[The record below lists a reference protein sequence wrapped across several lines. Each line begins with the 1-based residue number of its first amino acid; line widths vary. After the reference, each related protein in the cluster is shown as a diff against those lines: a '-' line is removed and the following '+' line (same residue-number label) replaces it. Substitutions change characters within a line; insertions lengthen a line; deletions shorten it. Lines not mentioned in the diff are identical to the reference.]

1 MLSDKELK
9 KVLKEK
15 CRSSPEKYYPVK
27 ALKKLGFSRRL
38 CGCGTYFWS
47 VKKDQE
53 VCGDA
58 KCSGGFRFIG
68 ASPAKN
74 KLDYVETWRV
84 FSRILSARGYTPIA
98 RYPVVARW
106 HPTVDFTIASIVAFQ
121 PFVVSGEV
129 PPPANPLVIPQF
141 CLRFG
146 DIENVGLTG
155 SHYTGFVMIGQKT
168 FQPPE
173 KYDPDKY
180 LLDIYAWLEEG
191 MGLPKEEITFH
202 EDAWA
207 GNNNAG
213 PSMEFFSRGLELGNQ
228 VYMQY
233 EQLSDGTIQDLKLKV
248 LDMGLG
254 MERVPWFT
262 QGSSTSYETTFPSVV
277 ERLRRITKV
286 SVDAEVFRKFLPYAN
301 LLNIDEVESVDV
313 SWRAIAE
320 KVGMPVEE
328 LKRVVVPN
336 AGLYA
341 VADHCRS
348 LLFAIAD
355 GALPSNVGGMYNL
368 RVILRRALM
377 LCDKYSWKIDICDV
391 CDWHADYL
399 NDVFPE
405 LKLALPTVRKIL
417 EVEKLKYAELKK
429 KTAEIIQKSLQK
441 PLSVNALIELYDS
454 HGISPEELRDA
465 ALRAGQQVQLP
476 DNFYSLVAA
485 RHEKKEQE
493 AASVKEIHLPLQD
506 VPKTKVL
513 YYVDW
518 KIFECTGEVLKII
531 NKYVVLDQSVFY
543 PTSGGQL
550 HDVGT
555 LGGVQ
560 VVDVFR
566 QEGVVVHTLAEVPS
580 FKEGDVVVG
589 KIDSVRRTQLAQHH
603 SATHIIGAAARRILG
618 GHINQAGAKKDVDHA
633 YIDLTHFQPIFQEEL
648 EKIELEANKIIKS
661 AIKMNLQFFS
671 RTVAEQKFG
680 MGIYQGGA
688 VPGVEIRIVEIP
700 GVDVQACGGTHLN
713 NTSEAEEVCLIK
725 SMKVKDGVVRVYF
738 VAGKAARKYREER
751 ECLLKEICEILGVS
765 ASRVVGRAKE
775 LFEKWKAA
783 RKAVKKGQKLPI
795 SAFELSS
802 REVYDGRD
810 VFVQLSEVVGTQIEH
825 VPKTLKRFKE
835 ELEEFKKQ
843 MGG

>member
-15 CRSSPEKYYPVK
+15 CRSEPEKYYPVK
-27 ALKKLGFSRRL
+27 ALKKLGFSRGL
-38 CGCGTYFWS
+38 CVCGTYFWS
-47 VKKDQE
+47 ARKDQK

-68 ASPAKN
+68 SSPARN
-74 KLDYVETWRV
+74 KLDYIGTWRA
-84 FSRILSARGYTPIA
+84 FSRILGSRGYTPIA

-106 HPTVDFTIASIVAFQ
+106 HPSVDFTIASIVAFQ

-173 KYDPDKY
+173 KYYPDQY

-191 MGLPKEEITFH
+191 LGLPKEEITFH

-233 EQLSDGTIQDLKLKV
+233 EQLPDGTVQDLKLKV

-262 QGSSTSYETTFPSVV
+262 QGLSTSYETTFPTVI

-286 SVDAEVFRKFLPYAN
+286 EMDQEVFKNFLPYAN
-301 LLNIDEVESVDV
+301 LLNLDEVENVES
-313 SWRAIAE
+313 SWNAIAE
-320 KVGMPVEE
+320 KVGMPVED
-328 LKRVVVPN
+328 LKKVVLPN

-377 LCDKYSWKIDICDV
+377 LCDKYNWKIDICDV
-391 CDWHADYL
+391 CEWHADYL
-399 NDVFPE
+399 KDLFPE
-405 LKLALPTVRKIL
+405 LVQALPSVKKIL
-417 EVEKLKYAELKK
+417 DVEKLKYAELKK
-429 KTAEIIQKSLQK
+429 KTADIIQKSLQK

-465 ALRAGQQVQLP
+465 ALREGRRLELP
-476 DNFYSLVAA
+476 DNFYSMVAA
-485 RHEKKEQE
+485 KHEKKEQE
-493 AASVKEIHLPLQD
+493 TATVKEVHLPLHG
-506 VPKTKVL
+506 VEKTKAL
-513 YYVDW
+513 YYSDW
-518 KIFECTGEVLKII
+518 NLFECKGKVLKII

-550 HDVGT
+550 HDVGS
-555 LGGVQ
+555 LNGVQ

-566 QEGVVVHTLAEVPS
+566 QEGVIVHTLADAPK

-589 KIDSVRRTQLAQHH
+589 KVDPVRRTQLAQHH
-603 SATHIIGAAARRILG
+603 SATHIIGAAARRVLG
-618 GHINQAGAKKDVDHA
+618 LHINQAGAKKDVDHA
-633 YIDLTHFQPIFQEEL
+633 YIDLTHFQPISQEEL
-648 EKIELEANKIIKS
+648 DKIENEANTIIKS
-661 AIKMNLQFFS
+661 AIKMKLDFYP

-680 MGIYQGGA
+680 MKIYQGGA
-688 VPGVEIRIVEIP
+688 VPGAEIRIVEIP
-700 GVDVQACGGTHLN
+700 GVDVQACGGTHLK
-713 NTSEAEEVCLIK
+713 NTSEAVEVHLTK
-725 SMKVKDGVVRVYF
+725 TMKVKDGVVRVYF
-738 VAGKAARKYREER
+738 VAGAAAQRYREER
-751 ECLLKEICEILGVS
+751 ERMLKEICEVLGVS

-775 LFEKWKAA
+775 LFDKWKAA
-783 RKAVKKGQKLPI
+783 RKSVKKGQMLPA
-795 SAFELSS
+795 SEFELSS
-802 REVYDGRD
+802 REVYEGKD
-810 VFVQLSEVVGTQIEH
+810 VLAQLSEVVGTQIEH
-825 VPKTLKRFKE
+825 VPKTLRRFKE
-835 ELEEFKKQ
+835 ELEEFRKA
-843 MGG
+843 MG